1 VSEPIHTEIVALD
14 GGKSYS
20 EQTDEIAQRL
30 ETELSISVFGESQT
44 HYVNTSVDDDG
55 QILVSVFEAGS

>member
-1 VSEPIHTEIVALD
+1 MSEPTHTEIVALD
-14 GGKSYS
+14 GSKSYG

-30 ETELSISVFGESQT
+30 EIELSISVFGESQT
-44 HYVNTSVDDDG
+44 HYVNTIDDDG